1 MNGVT
6 DSKTTVLVTGAGS
19 GIGGAIARRFAAAG
33 YPVAVLDANAEAA
46 EATTADIAASG
57 AIALAV
63 RCSVC
68 DEDDVLAAFELIEQR
83 LGPIG
88 TLINNAGISSN
99 GATDRL
105 ELARWQLALDV
116 NLTGPF
122 LCAREAGR
130 RMMAAGKGVIFNMS
144 SIFGTCAAPD
154 RAAYCVTKAGVDML
168 TRCLAVE
175 WAKQGIW
182 VNAIA
187 PGYTATPLV
196 ERLVSDGTIDEAA
209 LKGRTPL
216 GRFAAAEEIADLA
229 LFLASDQAAY
239 ITGQT
244 VGIDGGWTAY
254 GYV

>member
-1 MNGVT
+1 MTGAT
-6 DSKTTVLVTGAGS
+6 KSRSAVLVTGAGS
-19 GIGGAIARRFAAAG
+19 GIGYAIARRFADG
-33 YPVAVLDANAEAA
+33 GHPVAILDSNMEAA
-46 EATTADIAASG
+46 ELAAANITSSG
-57 AIALAV
+57 GLALAV
-63 RCSVC
+63 GCSVAK
-68 DEDDVLAAFELIEQR
+68 EEEVFAAFELIQHR
-83 LGPIG
+83 LGPVG

-99 GATDRL
+99 GSTDML

-130 RMMAAGKGVIFNMS
+130 RMIPAGKGVIINMS

-154 RAAYCVTKAGVDML
+154 RAAYCVTKAGIDML

-175 WAKQGIW
+175 WARQGIR

-187 PGYTATPLV
+187 PGYTATPLM
-196 ERLVSDGTIDEAA
+196 ERLVSDGTINEQM
-209 LKGRTPL
+209 LKARTPL
-216 GRFAAAEEIADLA
+216 GRFASAEEIADLA